1 MTVAVERQTNRRTLV
16 AFYAAGCRAGS
27 ARLVRGSSRRMT
39 TMRSRPAYI
48 RVINRRR
55 SRSVATDVACP
66 ESETTR
72 RQRRGLTGRSISGGR
87 CSIQLSY
94 WRRRCARS
102 NLSLAQGVGDSG
114 GDDGVAG
121 REDAAR
127 GHSDGG
133 AGARDH
139 DPCGPVQVADDVPVA
154 LRMALSGMVPSQF
167 VGKMCLFY

>member
-1 MTVAVERQTNRRTLV
+1 MARQEGFEPATL
-16 AFYAAGCRAGS
+16 
-27 ARLVRGSSRRMT
+27 
-39 TMRSRPAYI
+39 
-48 RVINRRR
+48 
-55 SRSVATDVACP
+55 
-66 ESETTR
+66 
-72 RQRRGLTGRSISGGR
+72 GLEGQ

-114 GDDGVAG
+114 GDDGASG

-127 GHSDGG
+127 GYSGGG

-154 LRMALSGMVPSQF
+154 LRLALSGMVPWQF
-167 VGKMCLFY
+167 VGQMCLFY